1 MIDHDLAIAQLKTL
15 GLFRSVGSAADAAR
29 AMAGQTALG
38 DGPAAFVLPIS
49 DHPSPPRSEGGGQA
63 AVITFGVLMMVRQAS
78 DPSGMG
84 GLEKIQQLQASLQAG
99 LLGWDGLP
107 GCTPIWSAGGHVLE
121 FQPAALWWL
130 EEFSTNTG
138 LAPVF

>member
-1 MIDHDLAIAQLKTL
+1 MIDHDLAIARLQAL
-15 GLFRSVGSAADAAR
+15 GLFKSVGSAADAAR
-29 AMAGQTALG
+29 AMSGQTPIG
-38 DGPAAFVLPIS
+38 DGPVAYVVPIA
-49 DHPSPPRSEGGGQA
+49 DNPAPPRAEGGPQA

-78 DPSGMG
+78 DPNGMG
-84 GLEKIQQLQASLQAG
+84 GLEKIKQLQASLQAG

-107 GCTPIWSAGGHVLE
+107 GFTPIWSAGGRVLE

-138 LAPVF
+138 LAPAF